1 MYVQEIY
8 KKTQFAIMRESE
20 VSLFS
25 HLRGFICFSVLQTF
39 VFEVNYKETRK
50 TAEYNAGN
58 DPPKRVET
66 IIICQYAK
74 LMHD

>member
-58 DPPKRVET
+58 DPP
-66 IIICQYAK
+66 
-74 LMHD
+74 